1 MKIHGNEFALA
12 SKLNVE
18 LNSEDNEGLIFIP
31 KNITLLLE
39 IENYYG
45 KIIINSLRLETQEDE
60 FSLTKKGLEAS
71 TASLDIKLID
81 RYLFKILGDKSGI
94 GHSPYSYFIS
104 YDFTSFEK
112 GRRLTDID
120 WAMFASLYVFACNVL
135 PESVK
140 VELSLAKELRISE
153 ENFKRFLKK
162 MPKTIFLK
170 NEHIESRGGN
180 LTFEAEELI
189 LSKLST
195 ENKTL
200 FEESPFLKF
209 YSGSDLA

>member
-162 MPKTIFLK
+162 MPKTIFRK

-189 LSKLST
+189 LSKLSS
-195 ENKTL
+195 ENKVL
-200 FEESPFLKF
+200 FEESPYLKF

>member
-112 GRRLTDID
+112 GRRRTDID
-120 WAMFASLYVFACNVL
+120 GAMFASLYVFACNVL

-162 MPKTIFLK
+162 MPKTMFRK

-189 LSKLST
+189 LSKLSS
-195 ENKTL
+195 ENKVL
-200 FEESPFLKF
+200 FEESPYLKF

>member
-1 MKIHGNEFALA
+1 MKIHGNELALA

-31 KNITLLLE
+31 KNVTLLLE

-162 MPKTIFLK
+162 MPKTIFRK

-189 LSKLST
+189 LSKLSS
-195 ENKTL
+195 ENKVL
-200 FEESPFLKF
+200 FEESPYLKF

>member
-162 MPKTIFLK
+162 MPKTIFRK

-180 LTFEAEELI
+180 
-189 LSKLST
+189 
-195 ENKTL
+195 
-200 FEESPFLKF
+200 
-209 YSGSDLA
+209 

>member
-12 SKLNVE
+12 STLNVE

-31 KNITLLLE
+31 KNVTLLLE

-189 LSKLST
+189 LSKLSS
-195 ENKTL
+195 ENKVL
-200 FEESPFLKF
+200 FEESPYLKF

>member
-31 KNITLLLE
+31 KNVTLLLE

-189 LSKLST
+189 LSKLSS
-195 ENKTL
+195 ENKVL
-200 FEESPFLKF
+200 FEESPYLKL

>member
-31 KNITLLLE
+31 KNVTLLLE

-162 MPKTIFLK
+162 MPKSIFRK

-189 LSKLST
+189 LSKLSS
-195 ENKTL
+195 ENKVL
-200 FEESPFLKF
+200 FEESPYLKF

>member
-12 SKLNVE
+12 STLNVE

-31 KNITLLLE
+31 KNVTLLLE

-162 MPKTIFLK
+162 MPKTIFRK

-189 LSKLST
+189 LSKLSS
-195 ENKTL
+195 ENKVL
-200 FEESPFLKF
+200 FEESPYLKF

>member
-31 KNITLLLE
+31 KNVTLLLE

-162 MPKTIFLK
+162 MPKTIFRK

-189 LSKLST
+189 LSKLSS
-195 ENKTL
+195 ENKVL
-200 FEESPFLKF
+200 FEESPYLKF

>member
-45 KIIINSLRLETQEDE
+45 KIIINSLRIETQEDE

-162 MPKTIFLK
+162 MPKTIFRK

-189 LSKLST
+189 LSKLSS
-195 ENKTL
+195 ENKVL
-200 FEESPFLKF
+200 FEESPYLKF

>member
-71 TASLDIKLID
+71 IASLDIKLID

-162 MPKTIFLK
+162 MPKTIFRK

-189 LSKLST
+189 LSKLSS
-195 ENKTL
+195 ENKVL
-200 FEESPFLKF
+200 FEESPYLKF

>member
-45 KIIINSLRLETQEDE
+45 KIIINSLRIETQEDE

-81 RYLFKILGDKSGI
+81 IYLFKILGDKSGI

-189 LSKLST
+189 LSKLSS
-195 ENKTL
+195 ENKVL
-200 FEESPFLKF
+200 FEESPYLKF

>member
-31 KNITLLLE
+31 KNVTLLLE

-189 LSKLST
+189 LSKLSS
-195 ENKTL
+195 ENKVL
-200 FEESPFLKF
+200 FEESPYLQF

>member
-1 MKIHGNEFALA
+1 MKIHGSEFALA

-31 KNITLLLE
+31 KNVTLLLE

-162 MPKTIFLK
+162 MPKTIFRK

-189 LSKLST
+189 LSKLSS
-195 ENKTL
+195 ENKVL
-200 FEESPFLKF
+200 FEESPYLKF

>member
-39 IENYYG
+39 IDNYYG

-189 LSKLST
+189 LSKLSS
-195 ENKTL
+195 ENKVL
-200 FEESPFLKF
+200 FEESPYLKF

>member
-31 KNITLLLE
+31 KNVTLLLE

-162 MPKTIFLK
+162 MPKTIFRK

-189 LSKLST
+189 LSKLSS
-195 ENKTL
+195 ENKVV
-200 FEESPFLKF
+200 FEESPYLKF

>member
-18 LNSEDNEGLIFIP
+18 LNTEDNEGLIFIP
-31 KNITLLLE
+31 KNVTLLLE

-162 MPKTIFLK
+162 MPKTIFRK

-189 LSKLST
+189 LSKLSS
-195 ENKTL
+195 ENKVL
-200 FEESPFLKF
+200 FEESPYLKF

>member
-1 MKIHGNEFALA
+1 MKIHGNEFELA

-31 KNITLLLE
+31 KNVTLLLE

-162 MPKTIFLK
+162 MPKTIFRK

-189 LSKLST
+189 LSKLSS
-195 ENKTL
+195 ENKVL
-200 FEESPFLKF
+200 FEESPYLKF

>member
-189 LSKLST
+189 LSKLSS
-195 ENKTL
+195 ENKVL
-200 FEESPFLKF
+200 FEESPYLKF

>member
-31 KNITLLLE
+31 KNVTLLLE

-45 KIIINSLRLETQEDE
+45 KIIINNLRLETQEDE

-162 MPKTIFLK
+162 MPKTIFRK

-189 LSKLST
+189 LSKLSS
-195 ENKTL
+195 ENKVL
-200 FEESPFLKF
+200 FEESPYLKF

>member
-1 MKIHGNEFALA
+1 MKIQGNDFTLG
-12 SKLNVE
+12 SVLNVE
-18 LNSEDNEGLIFIP
+18 LNSEDNEGLVYVP
-31 KNITLLLE
+31 KNLGLHLE
-39 IENYYG
+39 IENYFG
-45 KIIINSLRLETQEDE
+45 KIIINNLKIEVKEDE

-71 TASLDIKLID
+71 ISSLDIKLLD

-94 GHSPYSYFIS
+94 AHSPYDYFLS
-104 YDFTSFEK
+104 HDFTSFEK

-120 WAMFASLYVFACNVL
+120 WALFASLYIFACNVL

-153 ENFKRFLKK
+153 QNFKRFLKK
-162 MPKTIFLK
+162 LPKTIFRK
-170 NEHIESRGGN
+170 NENLESRGGN

>member
-31 KNITLLLE
+31 KNVTLLLE

-189 LSKLST
+189 LSKLSS
-195 ENKTL
+195 ENKVL
-200 FEESPFLKF
+200 FEESPYLKF

>member
-162 MPKTIFLK
+162 MPKTIFRK
-170 NEHIESRGGN
+170 NEHIASRGGN

-189 LSKLST
+189 LSKLSS
-195 ENKTL
+195 ENKVL
-200 FEESPFLKF
+200 FEESPYLKF

>member
-12 SKLNVE
+12 SKLIVE

-39 IENYYG
+39 IENYNG
-45 KIIINSLRLETQEDE
+45 KIIINRLRLETQEDE

-162 MPKTIFLK
+162 MPKTIFRK

-189 LSKLST
+189 LSKLSS
-195 ENKTL
+195 ENKVL
-200 FEESPFLKF
+200 FEESPYLKF

>member
-31 KNITLLLE
+31 KNVTLLLE

-45 KIIINSLRLETQEDE
+45 KIIINSLRLETQQDE